1 MLVGMRRRD
10 PGGLRCAEGTE
21 CVIPKPVL
29 LLGVAGLVGGIAG
42 EAAACATHTI
52 RFGREFTD
60 PRGVTTKKFT
70 VVVSNIC
77 ETPVLYT
84 VVVRCG
90 ADTAKA
96 TALVASGAATEVT
109 KTIATRTPVG
119 CSSSGTYE
127 ARPPAAGSQT
137 SG

>member
-1 MLVGMRRRD
+1 M
-10 PGGLRCAEGTE
+10 
-21 CVIPKPVL
+21 IPKPVV
-29 LLGVAGLVGGIAG
+29 LLGLAGLASGFAG

-70 VVVSNIC
+70 IVVSNIC

-84 VVVRCG
+84 VVVTCG
-90 ADTAKA
+90 ADTA
-96 TALVASGAATEVT
+96 TARAEVASGAATEVT

-119 CSSSGTYE
+119 CSSSGTYQ
-127 ARPPAAGSQT
+127 ARPAAPGSGT
-137 SG
+137 

>member
-1 MLVGMRRRD
+1 MPPIEGDTAARRLDRA
-10 PGGLRCAEGTE
+10 LIA
-21 CVIPKPVL
+21 KPVIL
-29 LLGVAGLVGGIAG
+29 LALSGLAAAVAG

-70 VVVSNIC
+70 IVATNIC

-84 VVVRCG
+84 VVVSCG
-90 ADTAKA
+90 ADKVKA
-96 TALVASGAATEVT
+96 SALVASGAAAEIT

-127 ARPPAAGSQT
+127 VRPQPAGSQT

>member
-1 MLVGMRRRD
+1 M
-10 PGGLRCAEGTE
+10 
-21 CVIPKPVL
+21 IPKPVI
-29 LLGVAGLVGGIAG
+29 LLGLAGLLGGFAG
-42 EAAACATHTI
+42 EALACATHTI

-60 PRGVTTKKFT
+60 PRGVTTKKFS
-70 VVVSNIC
+70 VVVTNIC

-84 VVVRCG
+84 AVVTCG

-127 ARPPAAGSQT
+127 ARPASGSQT

>member
-1 MLVGMRRRD
+1 MAKAILL
-10 PGGLRCAEGTE
+10 GGLAA
-21 CVIPKPVL
+21 L
-29 LLGVAGLVGGIAG
+29 LTAFAG

-52 RFGREFTD
+52 SFGREFTD

-70 VVVSNIC
+70 IVVTNIC

-84 VVVRCG
+84 VVVTCG
-90 ADTAKA
+90 ADKVKA
-96 TALVASGAATEVT
+96 SALVASGAAAEIT

-127 ARPPAAGSQT
+127 ARPPPSGSQT